1 MRDLTGKVAVV
12 TGASKGLGRC
22 IAQALVDAGCHVA
35 MLARPS
41 AELEAAATSLSPR
54 GRAFSC
60 DIRAPASI
68 RATFADIVSV
78 YGRID
83 ILINNAAAILLNPIE
98 TVPDA
103 AVLAEMETNFLGP
116 IFCIRSVVEV
126 MKAQG
131 GGDIINISSESVHM
145 PMPFL
150 SIYAA
155 TKGGLE
161 TLSRG
166 LRGELQAHN
175 IRVMIFRSGFMREAS
190 SAVHWD
196 EKIKAA
202 FYERMQSTGISNYSG
217 SGVAPEVSA
226 GAIVDLLRLD
236 GQATIDFMELRS
248 AK

>member
-22 IAQALVDAGCHVA
+22 ISEALAEAGCQVA

-41 AELEAAATSLSPR
+41 ATLAEAAAALPR
-54 GRAFSC
+54 GRPFAC
-60 DIRAPASI
+60 DIRSPDSI
-68 RATFADIVSV
+68 RTTFAEIISA

-98 TVPDA
+98 TVPDE
-103 AVLAEMETNFLGP
+103 AVLAEIETNLLGP
-116 IFCIRSVVEV
+116 IHCIRAVVEL
-126 MKAQG
+126 MKTQG

-145 PMPFL
+145 PMPYL
-150 SIYAA
+150 TIYAA

-175 IRVMIFRSGFMREAS
+175 IRVTIFRSGFMREAA
-190 SAVHWD
+190 SAEHWD
-196 EKIKAA
+196 EKIKAD
-202 FYERMQSTGISNYSG
+202 FYSRMQTTGIANYSG
-217 SGVAPEVSA
+217 SGFDPAVSA
-226 GAIVDLLRLD
+226 QAIVDVLRLD
-236 GQATIDFMELRS
+236 GEAAVDFIELRS

>member
-1 MRDLTGKVAVV
+1 
-12 TGASKGLGRC
+12 
-22 IAQALVDAGCHVA
+22 

-41 AELEAAATSLSPR
+41 VELEVAAASLSPR
-54 GRAFSC
+54 GRAFAC
-60 DIRAPASI
+60 DIRSPESI
-68 RATFADIVSV
+68 RMTFADIIAV
-78 YGRID
+78 YGRVD

-98 TVPDA
+98 TVPDE

-116 IFCIRSVVEV
+116 ILCIRSVVER

-150 SIYAA
+150 TIYAA
-155 TKGGLE
+155 TKAGLE

-175 IRVMIFRSGFMREAS
+175 IRVMIFRSGFMREAA
-190 SAVHWD
+190 SAVNWD
-196 EKIKAA
+196 EKIKAE
-202 FYERMQSTGISNYSG
+202 FYSRMQSTGIANYSG
-217 SGVAPEVSA
+217 SGVDPEVSA
-226 GAIVDLLRLD
+226 AAIVDLLRLD
-236 GQATIDFMELRS
+236 GQATVDFIELRS